1 MERFLKLIVFFIVA
15 LPLFAKAQSFYPV
28 TNERKYI
35 LTGGTGSAT
44 YYGELSNP
52 GTVIKYQPN
61 LNVGIM
67 KYFNENIWA
76 RAEMNWFM
84 LQGSDVN
91 ANETGRKLRAM
102 SFHSS
107 CEELSVV
114 GGINLYGTG
123 RTYIRRPTIN
133 IYAFGG
139 IGLLHFNP
147 KADYKGK
154 SYALEPLHTEGVS
167 YSRVVPV
174 IPYGLGFRLK
184 TSPNV
189 NIVIEAGY
197 RKTFTDYLDDV
208 STKYIATSSS
218 FSDAQNFFINPNPS
232 NGFQAGSKRGD
243 PSHTDSYFLL
253 NAKVEYY
260 LPFSGPD
267 PYTSKGRIKKRT
279 KFRYNKRGGI
289 KRY

>member
-1 MERFLKLIVFFIVA
+1 MKRFQIIIVFFILS
-15 LPLFAKAQSFYPV
+15 LPVFVRSQSFYPV
-28 TNERKYI
+28 TKERKYI

-44 YYGELSNP
+44 YYGELTNP

-61 LNVGIM
+61 FNVGIM
-67 KYFNENIWA
+67 KYFGENISV
-76 RAEMNWFM
+76 RVEMNWFM
-84 LQGSDVN
+84 LQGSDVR
-91 ANETGRKLRAM
+91 ANEAGRKLRAL

-107 CEELSVV
+107 CEELSAT
-114 GGINLYGTG
+114 GAINLYGTG
-123 RTYIRRPTIN
+123 RTYFRRPTIN

-147 KADYKGK
+147 KADYNGK
-154 SYALEPLHTEGVS
+154 SYALEPMHTEGKS

-184 TSPNV
+184 TSPST

-208 STKYIATSSS
+208 SSKYIATSPSY
-218 FSDAQNFFINPNPS
+218 SDAKNFFINPNPS
-232 NGFQAGSKRGD
+232 NKFQAGSKRGD
-243 PSHTDSYFLL
+243 PSHNDSYFLL
-253 NAKVEYY
+253 NAKIEYY
-260 LPFSGPD
+260 LPYGGPD
-267 PYTSKGRIKKRT
+267 PYTSKGRLKKRT

-289 KRY
+289 RRY